1 MKRRISL
8 LLFLVLALILNACGG
23 SEKEASQVQE
33 VKEVKESEYSV
44 TDVRGKTIKF
54 EKTPERIATVD
65 KPLPSI
71 IYAIDGK
78 TDKIVGCN
86 PSSIKAFEESVL
98 KNMYPQLANANTKWC
113 SKDSVVNV
121 EELLKLKPDVVFIY
135 SNIEKEIEKM
145 EAAGLKVVAL
155 KRAEFDSI
163 KENIK

>member
-8 LLFLVLALILNACGG
+8 LLFLVLALILNAYGG
-23 SEKEASQVQE
+23 SSQSNKNEISENKEKEASQVQE
-33 VKEVKESEYSV
+33 VKKVKESEYSV

-121 EELLKLKPDVVFIY
+121 EELFIRILRKKLKKWKLQD
-135 SNIEKEIEKM
+135 
-145 EAAGLKVVAL
+145 L
-155 KRAEFDSI
+155 R
-163 KENIK
+163 